1 MTNSVLGY
9 AWTLE
14 YHLSVSMTFRNKYLK
29 YCTDNNLKVVLLAW
43 KMKTTEALLLANH
56 MYHST
61 VKGVWLILNQ
71 LKKLKVNKLEK
82 KISQNQ
88 SNYIV

>member
-1 MTNSVLGY
+1 M
-9 AWTLE
+9 
-14 YHLSVSMTFRNKYLK
+14 
-29 YCTDNNLKVVLLAW
+29 LLAW

-56 MYHST
+56 IYHST

-71 LKKLKVNKLEK
+71 LEKLKVNKLEK
-82 KISQNQ
+82 KISQDQ